1 MTLQELFNQIHAGE
15 TVVVQLDLTAYHTLR
30 VALLKKN
37 SKQAKLMDAIGAPGA
52 NDFYIQCS
60 YDKATQQATFKLVS
74 ILEKLRVPKQYKC
87 QLI

>member
-37 SKQAKLMDAIGAPGA
+37 SKQAKLMDAIVRPAPTISTFNVAMIRQRSKLPLSWLASLRNCVCLNNTSA
-52 NDFYIQCS
+52 N
-60 YDKATQQATFKLVS
+60 
-74 ILEKLRVPKQYKC
+74 
-87 QLI
+87 

>member
-15 TVVVQLDLTAYHTLR
+15 TVSVQLDLTAYHTLR

-60 YDKATQQATFKLVS
+60 YAKDTQQATFKLAS
-74 ILEKLRVPKQYKC
+74 IEEKKRLPKQYKC